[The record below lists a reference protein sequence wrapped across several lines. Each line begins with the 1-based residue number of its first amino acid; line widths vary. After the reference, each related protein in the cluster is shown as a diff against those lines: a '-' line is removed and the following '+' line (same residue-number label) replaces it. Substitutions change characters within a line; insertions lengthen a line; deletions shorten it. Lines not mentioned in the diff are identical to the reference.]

1 MPVDDSGSI
10 REQQNLLQDDSAP
23 ISDPHE
29 QPLRDSRQL
38 PKGLNPRFHDTGPSV
53 EDLDR
58 QLRMLMILR
67 VGAASAVLVATL
79 YIQFLVGS
87 QFSLRP
93 LFAVT
98 GLVYAFSILF
108 ALMHRWGVHWP
119 PYAAIQLS
127 VDVLLETLIVYFMGG
142 IGSPFVVLYLLTV
155 VAAGFLL
162 TPRGAIYIAGL
173 TVVCYGLV
181 GLSVY
186 VINPLIE
193 MLPVAFREAFR
204 IGLSGSTVDATE
216 LYLRLFSLLLVSYGV
231 AWASAWAASRLRRA
245 GLELRASESQV
256 EALERL
262 NERIIEGMSSGL
274 LATDMRGSIVTFNTV
289 AEQITGRGPGELM
302 GLKIWEVFSTDADLL
317 RRLEERLRSGG
328 VYRTERLLRT
338 ALGEWRTIGMTATRL
353 QRSDLEL
360 DDLQDVYVFQFRD
373 LTNVKRMERELRIR
387 DRMAV
392 LGEMA
397 GSIAHEIRNPLASI
411 SGSLQLLKGGSLNT
425 EDPRAQ
431 ELMDIVIRESQRL
444 SKTIDGFL
452 EYARP
457 GPFEP
462 KQEDLLLLVQDTIA
476 LLANSTEL
484 RADHRLEVH
493 AESGVYFSMVDPAQI
508 RQVFWNLARN
518 AIQAMPGGGLLTV
531 SIARTPE
538 GIEVTFEDT
547 GSGMSSEEIETF
559 FQPYVSGSARGT
571 GMGLAVVYRI
581 LTRHE
586 VNIEVESEVGK
597 GTRFL
602 LTFPSVVDDEPN
614 EQLVLPG
621 GDPGT
626 SDKEMP

>member
-1 MPVDDSGSI
+1 MTGQPEGPMPVDDS
-10 REQQNLLQDDSAP
+10 AP
-23 ISDPHE
+23 ASDQAKRPE
-29 QPLRDSRQL
+29 RDSG
-38 PKGLNPRFHDTGPSV
+38 PIPRGPNRKFRDPGPTV

-67 VGAASAVLVATL
+67 VAAASAVLVATL
-79 YIQFLVGS
+79 YIQFLAGS
-87 QFSLRP
+87 TFSLRP
-93 LFAVT
+93 LFGVT
-98 GLVYAFSILF
+98 GLVYAFSIIF
-108 ALMHRWGVHWP
+108 ALMHRWGIRWP
-119 PYAAIQLS
+119 PYAAVQLS
-127 VDVLLETLIVYFMGG
+127 VDVLLETLIIYFIGG
-142 IGSPFVVLYLLTV
+142 VGSPFVVLYLLTV

-193 MLPVAFREAFR
+193 MLPTWFREGFR
-204 IGLSGSTVDATE
+204 IGLAGSTVHATE
-216 LYLRLFSLLLVSYGV
+216 LYLRLFSLLLVSYTV
-231 AWASAWAASRLRRA
+231 AWASSWAASRLRRA
-245 GLELRASESQV
+245 SLELRASESQV

-274 LATDMRGSIVTFNTV
+274 LATDMLGDIVTFNTV
-289 AEQITGRGPGELM
+289 AQEITGRGPGELL
-302 GLKIWEVFSTDADLL
+302 GHKIWEIFSTDSDLL
-317 RRLEERLRSGG
+317 RRLDKHLRSGG

-338 ALGEWRTIGMTATRL
+338 AAGEWRPIGMTVTRL
-353 QRSDLEL
+353 QRSDPEIVG
-360 DDLQDVYVFQFRD
+360 LQDVYVFQFRD

-411 SGSLQLLKGGSLNT
+411 SGSLQLLKGDNLNT
-425 EDPRAQ
+425 EEPQAQ
-431 ELMDIVIRESQRL
+431 ELMNIVIRESERL

-462 KQEDLLLLVQDTIA
+462 EQIDLLLLVQDTLA
-476 LLANSTEL
+476 LLANSAEL
-484 RADHRLEVH
+484 RADHMLEVH
-493 AESGVYFSMVDPAQI
+493 AEPGAYIAVVDPAQI

-518 AIQAMPGGGLLTV
+518 AVQAMPDGGMLTV
-531 SIARTPE
+531 SLAHNTD

-547 GSGMSSEEIETF
+547 GSGMSSEEVDSF

-586 VNIEVESEVGK
+586 VNIEVESEVGR

-602 LTFPSVVDDEPN
+602 LTFPSVVDVEPD
-614 EQLVLPG
+614 EQLMLPRG
-621 GDPGT
+621 KQDT
-626 SDKEMP
+626 SDEEMR